1 MGEENRN
8 HPEEQGDQGKEFEA
22 VDVEDGTG
30 ISLSLGDVS
39 GPVRLVTSDKCELD
53 LEKRVSVTSLDEEF
67 GKVDV
72 MHLKSRRPI
81 SLDASVREKVLFILC
96 RRRHLAQF
104 FCRDVLYREKKK
116 RKVADDELFMDLI
129 LVACFAEFGHEL
141 RDTFNGWPSIEKF
154 FLLFQVV
161 WMVWRTVAFILN
173 LFPLEQDFAQKS
185 IMLGV
190 MIGLI
195 SIGLS
200 AHTSFSST
208 IPWTSWSS
216 FAVTC
221 FSGLVVFA
229 LGSQSKKIGTKN
241 PIYNTVMLT
250 GLASIVFS
258 IPYIIS
264 AVVNSAEVARAMF
277 WTSFGIQIAYSISV
291 PLTLREFLHK
301 RRRSAVTPAINIEAF
316 SEKFGLITLITLGES
331 FISLLFESALVA
343 SPERAGV
350 IVAVGILGLGITYS
364 LMTIYFDIDNKILPG
379 EKHAIRYA
387 AKKGLLWSL
396 VHLFYHACLILGATG
411 LGEALQASAES
422 ITKVEKSAREVIEAS
437 IRAEEGGGT
446 TVFDAK
452 WRWLLCAGY
461 GAAILFSTLL
471 SMCHQKG
478 PYSVTKYY
486 RLGARTVI
494 VIASLL
500 TSVPLSTS
508 LSPLSVVGIVFA
520 VICTICAVEFFLI
533 QGDRLHLWGC
543 IDYEELR
550 EKHPP
555 GLDEISSVSSAE
567 TGGGDSLIASL
578 HYSGHAVNGE
588 LPKTQ

>member
-1 MGEENRN
+1 MENGNHSEE
-8 HPEEQGDQGKEFEA
+8 EGDHGKEFDSD
-22 VDVEDGTG
+22 DVENSKGVF
-30 ISLSLGDVS
+30 LNVGDVS
-39 GPVRLVTSDKCELD
+39 GAVRVVTDDKCELD
-53 LEKRVSVTSLDEEF
+53 LDKRESVTSVDEEF

-72 MHLKSRRPI
+72 MHLKTRRPI
-81 SLDASVREKVLFILC
+81 SLDASAREKVLFIVC

-141 RDTFNGWPSIEKF
+141 RDTFDGWPSVEKF

-161 WMVWRTVAFILN
+161 WMVWRTVAYILN

-185 IMLGV
+185 TMLGF

-195 SIGLS
+195 SVGLS

-208 IPWTSWSS
+208 IPWASWSA

-221 FSGLVVFA
+221 FSGLVVTV
-229 LGSQSKKIGTKN
+229 LGSQSSKIGTRN
-241 PIYNTVMLT
+241 PIYNAVMLT
-250 GLASIVFS
+250 GLSSMVFS
-258 IPYIIS
+258 IPYVIS
-264 AVVNSAEVARAMF
+264 AAVNNADVARAMF
-277 WTSFGIQIAYSISV
+277 WTSFGIQVAYFAIV
-291 PLTLREFLHK
+291 PLSMREFH
-301 RRRSAVTPAINIEAF
+301 RRRGRSGVSPAINIEAF

-379 EKHAIRYA
+379 EKHAVRYA
-387 AKKGLLWSL
+387 ARKGIAWSM

-422 ITKVEKSAREVIEAS
+422 IVNAEKSARVAVEAS
-437 IRAEEGGGT
+437 IRAGEAGGGA
-446 TVFDAK
+446 VFDAK

-461 GAAILFSTLL
+461 GAAVLFSTVL

-478 PYSVTKYY
+478 PYSVTRYY

-520 VICTICAVEFFLI
+520 VICTIAAVEFFLV
-533 QGDRLHLWGC
+533 QGDRLHLWGW
-543 IDYEELR
+543 IDYPELR

-555 GLDEISSVSSAE
+555 GLDEISSVSSGE
-567 TGGGDSLIASL
+567 TGGDSLIASL
-578 HYSGHAVNGE
+578 HYSGHVIGGE
-588 LPKTQ
+588 LPRTQ